1 MVFMI
6 GQQRQ
11 EVGRIPLKILILSSA
26 LLPRE
31 MNNTGQCN
39 GAIIRIV
46 MRDEVM
52 WQGVLG
58 RPRG

>member
-11 EVGRIPLKILILSSA
+11 EMCRIPLKILSSA

-39 GAIIRIV
+39 EAIIWIV

-58 RPRG
+58 RHGG

>member
-6 GQQRQ
+6 RQQRQ
-11 EVGRIPLKILILSSA
+11 EMGRIPLKILILSSA

-31 MNNTGQCN
+31 MKDTGQCN
-39 GAIIRIV
+39 EAIIRIV

-58 RPRG
+58 SPKG